1 MGFFSDLFKGKSS
14 SSYSSNDIDSVTSC
28 AQRLIEV
35 INESLTIANDSN
47 NPGTKIS
54 RLEVAKN
61 KLLEIKKLS
70 EQYSFLSLTS
80 LAEVESS
87 ISELENEF
95 LIAGYKEIANGNI
108 TAEALEKVGKI
119 EEAIIEYE
127 KLVEMKV
134 DTPFTYR
141 RLAILYRKNKQEKNE
156 IRIINE
162 ALSNIPESNSKHYEW
177 FKNRLQKMKSPRLFF
192 KEDVRFNSR
201 RINERNIDELIGMSR
216 MIIADG
222 KVDQIEAEALHKTL
236 INMGSKYENPIVQN
250 LLNRITDMLQDNY
263 LDEKESLE
271 LLEILTKFT
280 GDDFDAGELTKS
292 TSLPLDKPEPKVVI
306 KGSNFCFTGVFM
318 FGARKDCKRAVENA
332 GGFEVSLKKAT
343 DYLVIGNYATDSW
356 IHSSY
361 GRKIEKAME
370 MKQKGH
376 HIKIISES
384 HWVDF
389 LD

>member
-1 MGFFSDLFKGKSS
+1 
-14 SSYSSNDIDSVTSC
+14 
-28 AQRLIEV
+28 
-35 INESLTIANDSN
+35 
-47 NPGTKIS
+47 
-54 RLEVAKN
+54 
-61 KLLEIKKLS
+61 
-70 EQYSFLSLTS
+70 
-80 LAEVESS
+80 
-87 ISELENEF
+87 
-95 LIAGYKEIANGNI
+95 
-108 TAEALEKVGKI
+108 
-119 EEAIIEYE
+119 
-127 KLVEMKV
+127 
-134 DTPFTYR
+134 
-141 RLAILYRKNKQEKNE
+141 
-156 IRIINE
+156 
-162 ALSNIPESNSKHYEW
+162 
-177 FKNRLQKMKSPRLFF
+177 MKSPHLFF

-250 LLNRITDMLQDNY
+250 LLNRVTDMLQDNY

-271 LLEILTKFT
+271 LLEILTRFT

-292 TSLPLDKPEPKVVI
+292 TSLPLDEPEPKVVI
-306 KGSNFCFTGVFM
+306 KGSNFCFTGTFM